1 MASGSDELSVLE
13 GDDVTISPQDVT
25 RRVNSGEYS
34 YSKEEGLLYSMA
46 HAEHSGSLIIC
57 INPNTAF

>member
-25 RRVNSGEYS
+25 RRVNSGEYTLKKKDC
-34 YSKEEGLLYSMA
+34 Y
-46 HAEHSGSLIIC
+46 IPWRT
-57 INPNTAF
+57 PNTVEV